1 MNKADLIEKVAGQ
14 ANISKSS
21 AGDAV
26 NAVLDTITESLRG
39 GDSVTLVGFGTFAV
53 SHRSARMGRNPRTG
67 EAIHIAASNSA
78 KFKAGKALKD
88 ALKEDTAAEPAAPF
102 GGAAPEPSRW

>member
-14 ANISKSS
+14 ANISKSA

-26 NAVLDTITESLRG
+26 NALLDSIADALQR
-39 GDSVTLVGFGTFAV
+39 GDSVTLIGFGTFAV

-67 EAIHIAASNSA
+67 EPIHIAASNSA
-78 KFKAGKALKD
+78 RFKAGKALKD
-88 ALKEDTAAEPAAPF
+88 ALNQDTAPDSADSAESDSAPTT
-102 GGAAPEPSRW
+102 AW